1 MGAISQASTSAAAN
15 AGAVDRGHVSESL
28 PRTGGRGE
36 QRSSLGQLL
45 LQFPLP
51 VATSADVVAMKLAYY
66 KKMIDGLRDFDCTE
80 YLSRVWGGQLRMRNP
95 EHANILRLRR
105 LVRHIKQSA
114 KFKRGLSARTI
125 GGRAAAVA
133 YLGGKATELDDLF
146 RELALCHDRIAQ
158 DILTNRG
165 GVLLPASLQQFG

>member
-66 KKMIDGLRDFDCTE
+66 KKTINGLRDFDCTE
-80 YLSRVWGGQLRMRNP
+80 
-95 EHANILRLRR
+95 
-105 LVRHIKQSA
+105 
-114 KFKRGLSARTI
+114 
-125 GGRAAAVA
+125 
-133 YLGGKATELDDLF
+133 
-146 RELALCHDRIAQ
+146 
-158 DILTNRG
+158 
-165 GVLLPASLQQFG
+165 

>member
-1 MGAISQASTSAAAN
+1 MGAISQASASAAAN
-15 AGAVDRGHVSESL
+15 AGAVDRGHASESL

-80 YLSRVWGGQLRMRNP
+80 YLSRVGGGNSECGIRSTRISYGSDVLCDISSR
-95 EHANILRLRR
+95 
-105 LVRHIKQSA
+105 VRSSKGA
-114 KFKRGLSARTI
+114 CRF
-125 GGRAAAVA
+125 
-133 YLGGKATELDDLF
+133 
-146 RELALCHDRIAQ
+146 
-158 DILTNRG
+158 
-165 GVLLPASLQQFG
+165 VL